1 MTCDLDALIEDF
13 FDGQTLS
20 RLGVAVS
27 GGSDSTAL
35 LTLLHRF
42 CAARGIELF
51 CATVDH
57 GLRAEA
63 KNEAESVAGLCAF
76 LQVPHDTLTWSNW
89 DGKGNVQSAARQA
102 RYRLLAGWAQRMQ
115 VDHVALGHTL
125 DDQAETVLMRL
136 ARGAGVDG
144 LSAMAKRRRQHDVMW
159 LRPLLSVERSR
170 LRDFLEIEGVT
181 WSDDPSNEDSRF
193 DRIKIRQS
201 WDALATLG
209 ITPAALAQVADN
221 MGSAREA
228 LVLQTEDAA
237 AQYAEVKAGAVR
249 ISSSAFV
256 DLPEEIARRLI
267 LSALSWVNSA
277 IYAPRSRSL
286 RAAMHALTDNGSATL
301 DGCHLRRVKDAI
313 WIFREYNAVK
323 DVVVPVGDIWDNRW
337 IVQGAEMVDDCHVS
351 ALGETGLAAC
361 PAWRDSGLPR
371 DVLLVT
377 PAVWNDCALVAAP
390 ALESQSDWHAELTK
404 PEMWFL

>member
-13 FDGQTLS
+13 FDGQTQS

-57 GLRAEA
+57 CLRAAAKDEA
-63 KNEAESVAGLCAF
+63 KSVAARCTA
-76 LQVPHDTLTWSNW
+76 LQVPHETLTWTDW
-89 DGKGNVQSAARQA
+89 DGKGNVQSVARQA
-102 RYRLLAGWAQRMQ
+102 RYMLLADWAKRMQ
-115 VDHVALGHTL
+115 LDQVALGHTL

-144 LSAMAKRRRQHDVMW
+144 LSAMAKRRRQHGVMW

-181 WSDDPSNEDSRF
+181 WSDDPSNENSRF

-209 ITPAALAQVADN
+209 ITPAALAQVAQN

-228 LVLQTEDAA
+228 LSFQTQGAA
-237 AQYAEVKAGAVR
+237 AQCAEVKAGAVR
-249 ISSSAFV
+249 ISSSAFAN
-256 DLPEEIARRLI
+256 LPEEIARRLI

-337 IVQGAEMVDDCHVS
+337 IVQGAEMVNDYHVS

-377 PAVWNDCALVAAP
+377 PAFWNDCALVAAP
-390 ALESQSDWHAELTK
+390 ALESQSDWHVELTK